1 MIVSDLSILPRHR
14 DPGMSRLF
22 YRVRQFWWAITA
34 RIREEDRALVARI
47 LPPEAQALFWRMT
60 PGDQRHSLA
69 VLRTLL
75 AWGETHP
82 ALLKAALLH
91 DVGKA
96 ATPLT
101 PWERALIVLGEA
113 LGAWSGRSGCFRW
126 PILRRWTDR
135 VRRYQAHPEIGA
147 MWAMEAGCD
156 PLTVALIRRHQDGLG
171 PPGPEEDLE
180 TRLLRRLQQAD
191 RIH

>member
-1 MIVSDLSILPRHR
+1 MFRIPHR
-14 DPGMSRLF
+14 F
-22 YRVRQFWWAITA
+22 RQFWWAITA
-34 RIREEDRALVARI
+34 RIQEEDRELVEQLLS
-47 LPPEAQALFWRMT
+47 LPAQKLFWRM
-60 PGDQRHSLA
+60 PVGDQRHSLA
-69 VLRTLL
+69 VLRTLI

-101 PWERALIVLGEA
+101 PWERALIVLWKA
-113 LGAWSGRSGCFRW
+113 LGSRIGRPGCSRW
-126 PILRRWTDR
+126 PILRRWMER
-135 VRRYQAHPEIGA
+135 AHRYQAHPEIGA
-147 MWAMEAGCD
+147 AWAVEAGCD
-156 PLTVALIRRHQDGLG
+156 SLTVALIRRHQDPLG

-191 RIH
+191 RMN